1 MGILF
6 QDLRFALRMLRKSPS
21 FTVAAVLTLAV
32 AIGAN
37 AVVFGALNAL
47 VLRPLNVPR
56 AQNLYVIGRTNDAFG
71 YESYPNYI
79 DLRDRNRSFDGVA
92 ASNFTGGGLDTGNN
106 PSRVWGYEVSGN
118 YFDVLRIQ
126 PYVGRFFHAS
136 DEHGPNSAPYLVLTY
151 AYWQTHFQGDRG
163 LVGRTVQL
171 NKHPFTIIGIAPP
184 EFRGTFVA
192 FSPDFFAPIVNQEQL
207 DGQNLLN
214 ERGSRWVSEVMGHLK
229 PGVTPAQAV
238 ADLNSIG
245 AYLEKTYPK
254 DVSQMSFGLT
264 RPGVADVFGGAVRA
278 FLGGLMLL
286 AGLILLAACANLGS
300 LFAARAAE
308 RSREVALRVA
318 LGSSRLRILRGLFT
332 EAVLISVAGGGM
344 GLWASVLLLGWLN
357 AWRPFPEFPINV
369 PVNPDA
375 HVYLV
380 ALLLALASGF
390 LFGAVP
396 IRQILRTDPYE
407 LIKSGA
413 RSTPGRH
420 IGVRDLLLG
429 GQIAICAVLVTSSL
443 VAVRGLSRSLH
454 SKLGVEPQNAMLVDT
469 DFTMAGYHGD
479 EIPPVQERM
488 MHAMEAIPGVTSVGL
503 IGQYPPLHMG
513 WNRTNV
519 FKDQTSDLRPAN
531 AAAEVVRYSTSP
543 EYFRAAGTALLAGR
557 TFTWHD
563 DKNAPRVA
571 VVNDELARKV
581 FGGADRA
588 LGRYFKLRD
597 GTRIQVVGIVENGK
611 YTANLAEDHQSAIFL
626 PLLQSPWSETWL
638 VLRSD
643 RDPQQL
649 AAAIR
654 AKLRDLDAGLPA
666 FIQTWNSEMNGALF
680 APRMATLSLGVL
692 GMMGALLSIIGIFGM
707 AAYSVS
713 KRKRELGIRI
723 ALGAQRKEV
732 LQAALGRA
740 VRLLAIGSAVGL
752 LVGILASR
760 VLTFIVYQ
768 ATPRDPLVLA
778 GCVLAMALLGL
789 LATWVPARRALAID
803 PMVLLREE

>member
-443 VAVRGLSRSLH
+443 VAVRGLSHSLH